1 MTAQA
6 DLIRDRRRAQAAPG
20 GFHDRLVRVLSRA
33 LPAAVGMIVAIMIIT
48 PLFPRNEVSFLLDR
62 NKVAITTDRLK
73 VSNATYRGEDNRGRP
88 FTVTAGQAVQHS
100 ARVPIVE
107 MRDFVAQL
115 QMTDGEA
122 RVFAPTGDYHID
134 EDRLLAAGPVNFV
147 AKDGYRMVTSGV
159 AIDLKNHRAF
169 GEGGVSG
176 AVPTG
181 TFSADRISANLT
193 NRSVSLDGHARLQ
206 MQRGKFTLPR

>member
-6 DLIRDRRRAQAAPG
+6 DLIRDRRRAYAAPG
-20 GFHDRLVRVLSRA
+20 GFHDRMVHFLARA
-33 LPAAVGMIVAIMIIT
+33 LPAMVGVVVAIMMIT

-62 NKVAITTDRLK
+62 NKVAITMDRLK
-73 VSNATYRGEDNRGRP
+73 VSNATYRGEDNRGRA

-100 ARVPIVE
+100 ARVPVVE

-115 QMTDGEA
+115 QLTDGNA
-122 RVFAPTGDYHID
+122 RVSAPSGDYHID
-134 EDRLLAAGPVNFV
+134 QDRMVAAGPVNFL

-159 AIDLKNHRAF
+159 AIDLKNRRAF

-176 AVPTG
+176 SVPTG
-181 TFSADRISANLT
+181 TFSAERISADLAR
-193 NRSVSLDGHARLQ
+193 RSVSLDGHARLHMTQ
-206 MQRGKFTLPR
+206 GKLTLPR